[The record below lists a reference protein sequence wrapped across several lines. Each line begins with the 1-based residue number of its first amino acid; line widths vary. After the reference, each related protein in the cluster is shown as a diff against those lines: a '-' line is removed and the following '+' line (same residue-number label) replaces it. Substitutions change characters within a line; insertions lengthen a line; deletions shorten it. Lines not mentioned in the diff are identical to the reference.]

1 MVILIPKRCPD
12 YQGLDDLSG
21 GILKCWFKH
30 LLKDN
35 NTELTFSEGTIL
47 DQTRIVR

>member
-1 MVILIPKRCPD
+1 MVILIAKRCPD
-12 YQGLDDLSG
+12 YPGLDDLSG

-30 LLKDN
+30 FLKDIN
-35 NTELTFSEGTIL
+35 KLTFSEGTVL